1 VLLLSSSGSYWRDS
15 LKFQADVAT
24 IALGNSEC
32 YKARRR
38 AVPGVQTVIVMVGK
52 LLLPEIRDLIAERNF
67 GALRDLFRE
76 MPPADV
82 AEVIL
87 DLPED
92 EQVIIFRLL
101 PTPLAA
107 DVFEYL
113 EPDAQQQL
121 LRAMAH
127 EQVVAILNEM
137 TPDDRTAL
145 LEEMPSAAARQL
157 IKQLTPEERRIAQAL
172 LGYPEGS
179 IGRLMTPD
187 FVAVHDDWTVK
198 EVLDHVREFG
208 RDSETLNVIYVVDD
222 RGKLIDDLR
231 MREFLLRPFEAKVGD
246 FRDRTFVA
254 LKVNDTQEEALNAF
268 RKYDRVALPVV
279 DSNDVLVG
287 IVTSDD
293 MLDVAEEEAT
303 EDIQKLGG
311 MEALDEPYTT
321 IPLLRMVKKRATWLI
336 ILFLGEMLTATAMQ
350 GYNSEIEKA
359 AILAMFLP
367 LIISSGGNSGSQ
379 ATTLVIR
386 AMALGELTLRDWF
399 RVVRKEL
406 LSGLSLGL
414 ILGTIGFFRISLW
427 QYLHIFDYGK
437 YHGLVAF
444 TVGVALVG
452 VVLWGTITGA
462 MLPFLLRRC
471 RLDPATS
478 SAPFVA
484 TLVDVTGLIIY
495 FNVALFILRGTL
507 L

>member
-1 VLLLSSSGSYWRDS
+1 
-15 LKFQADVAT
+15 
-24 IALGNSEC
+24 
-32 YKARRR
+32 
-38 AVPGVQTVIVMVGK
+38 MVGK
-52 LLLPEIRDLIAERNF
+52 VLIPEIKSMIDARNF
-67 GALRDLFRE
+67 GALRELFKE
-76 MPPADV
+76 WPPADL

-87 DLPED
+87 DMD
-92 EQVIIFRLL
+92 ENDRVIIFRVL
-101 PTPLAA
+101 PHTLAA

-113 EPDAQQQL
+113 DVDAQQEL

-137 TPDDRTAL
+137 SPDDRTAL

-157 IKQLTPEERRIAQAL
+157 IKLLTPEERRIAQAL

-179 IGRLMTPD
+179 VGRLMTPD
-187 FVAVHDDWTVK
+187 FIAVHDEWTVK
-198 EVLDHVREFG
+198 EVLDYVRENG
-208 RDSETLNVIYVVDD
+208 QDTETLNVIYVVDD

-231 MREFLLRPFEAKVGD
+231 IREFLLKPLTVKVGEI
-246 FRDRTFVA
+246 RDQTFVA
-254 LKVNDTQEEALNAF
+254 LRVNDSQEEALNAF

-279 DSNDVLVG
+279 DSSGVLVG

-350 GYNSEIEKA
+350 GYNGEIEKA

-386 AMALGELTLRDWF
+386 AMALGELRLRDWF

-406 LSGLSLGL
+406 LSGFSLGL
-414 ILGTIGFFRISLW
+414 ILGGIGFLRIAVW
-427 QYLHIFDYGK
+427 QYLHIYDYGT
-437 YHGLVAF
+437 YHWLVGL
-444 TVGVALVG
+444 TVGASLVG
-452 VVLWGTITGA
+452 VVLWGTLSGA

-471 RLDPATS
+471 GLDPATS

-484 TLVDVTGLIIY
+484 TLVDVTGLLIY

>member
-1 VLLLSSSGSYWRDS
+1 
-15 LKFQADVAT
+15 
-24 IALGNSEC
+24 
-32 YKARRR
+32 
-38 AVPGVQTVIVMVGK
+38 MVGK
-52 LLLPEIRDLIAERNF
+52 ILQPEIRSLIDARDF
-67 GALRDLFRE
+67 GALREIFRE
-76 MPPADV
+76 WPPADV

-87 DLPED
+87 DIPED
-92 EQVIIFRLL
+92 EQVIIFRVL
-101 PTPLAA
+101 PNALAA

-113 EPDAQQQL
+113 DVEAQQQL

-127 EQVVAILNEM
+127 EQVVGILNEM
-137 TPDDRTAL
+137 SPDDRTAL

-157 IKQLTPEERRIAQAL
+157 IKLLTPEERRVAQAL
-172 LGYPEGS
+172 LGYPEDS

-187 FVAVHDDWTVK
+187 FIAVHDDWTVK

-208 RDSETLNVIYVVDD
+208 HDSETLNVIYVVDE

-231 MREFLLRPFEAKVGD
+231 MREFLLRPLEARVSD

-254 LKVNDTQEEALNAF
+254 LKVNDSQEEALTAF

-279 DSNDVLVG
+279 DSNEVLVG

-311 MEALDEPYTT
+311 MEALDEPYPT
-321 IPLLRMVKKRATWLI
+321 ISLRRMVKKRATWLI

-350 GYNSEIEKA
+350 GYNGEIEKA

-386 AMALGELTLRDWF
+386 AMALGELALRDWWQ
-399 RVVRKEL
+399 VVRKEL
-406 LSGLSLGL
+406 LSGISLGL
-414 ILGTIGFFRISLW
+414 ILGAIGFLRIALW
-427 QYLHIFDYGK
+427 QSLHIFDYGP
-437 YHGLVAF
+437 HHWLVAI
-444 TVGVALVG
+444 TVGISLIG
-452 VVLWGTITGA
+452 VVLWGCLAGS

-471 RLDPATS
+471 GLDPATS

-484 TLVDVTGLIIY
+484 TLVDVTGLLIY